1 MEPKWARFLVRNAQ
15 LSTRGFTD
23 DIYAGTS
30 VDDASMY
37 FLALQHHFYGRV
49 MVIYH
54 CWASIGFCET
64 GRDF

>member
-49 MVIYH
+49 IH
-54 CWASIGFCET
+54 GQ
-64 GRDF
+64 RDFVVCQILP